1 MEALSIN
8 NKNNE
13 KNPNWIEETQKPLFK
28 KKRATE
34 LAKLLKA
41 KKTFVEAPYE
51 DNTKKLQFLLSK
63 DEGRQAITTALI
75 ANRKCKI
82 GSNMMDIIVCGSI
95 PPYNELLGGKLVS
108 ILACKNCYSDHMSD
122 EELELVH
129 IHSRVEDLIL
139 ELLESRK
146 IVFLTGNPG
155 DGKTFLIKRQLEKIK
170 ALNTYIETDLNRVAN
185 YEEVANKLV
194 ECYEQETPAIVAV
207 NEYQFYQLCKI
218 MKRINNNI
226 YTETMNVKKDC
237 IIYDIPNVSI
247 KRIVIVDLNERS
259 LLDKDRALTEEI
271 IDRICSLLKAEDI
284 QNTQLKKNLT
294 AIEKKEIRTQM
305 IKIIE
310 LATTSSEH
318 YAVRDILGA
327 VSFILTA
334 CTMEEYEGMPYY
346 DAVFESTNPLL
357 ETVKQFDPIYLSHSV
372 MDEALWNGEIKEK
385 WLLDSPTEWPSAERY
400 EEDVEGAVECFK
412 SIKRKYYFEN
422 EDGANLFMLQPDE
435 IKRCTEIFTSFE
447 TQKKQIK
454 ERIIRGLNKL
464 FLPSSD
470 DKKLLRI
477 WTTHRYDLS
486 IDAGVA
492 ISSRYIDAS
501 ELEIKM
507 PKPNDWMKGMEY
519 VPNHVLL
526 KPREQ
531 EKPVLILDVDFL
543 RTLDAVEAGYPIGLL
558 APQYEQTVTRFL
570 RQLDDYNLTEDNDDG
585 EIIIANRKKSY
596 KKSIYVIDNKY
607 NFEEED

>member
-1 MEALSIN
+1 MGNLDFI
-8 NKNNE
+8 
-13 KNPNWIEETQKPLFK
+13 
-28 KKRATE
+28 
-34 LAKLLKA
+34 
-41 KKTFVEAPYE
+41 
-51 DNTKKLQFLLSK
+51 KKL
-63 DEGRQAITTALI
+63 
-75 ANRKCKI
+75 
-82 GSNMMDIIVCGSI
+82 
-95 PPYNELLGGKLVS
+95 YNG
-108 ILACKNCYSDHMSD
+108 KNCYSDHMSD
-122 EELELVH
+122 EELELIH
-129 IHSRVEDLIL
+129 IHSKVEDMIL
-139 ELLESRK
+139 ELLESGK

-194 ECYEQETPAIVAV
+194 ECYEKETPASVAV

-259 LLDKDRALTEEI
+259 LLDKDRALTEEV
-271 IDRICSLLKAEDI
+271 IDKICSLLKAEDI
-284 QNTQLKKNLT
+284 QNAQLKKNLA
-294 AIEKKEIRTQM
+294 AIEKKEIRSQL

-310 LATTSSEH
+310 LATTSCEH

-334 CTMEEYEGMPYY
+334 CTLEEYEGMPYY

-372 MDEALWNGEIKEK
+372 MDEALWNGEIKGK
-385 WLLDSPTEWPSAERY
+385 WLLDSPTEWPSAEKY
-400 EEDVEGAVECFK
+400 EENVEGAVECFK

-422 EDGANLFMLQPDE
+422 EDGVNLSVLQPDE

-464 FLPSSD
+464 FLLSSD

-486 IDAGVA
+486 VDAGVA
-492 ISSRYIDAS
+492 ISSRYIEAS

-507 PKPNDWMKGMEY
+507 PKPNDWMEGMEY

-531 EKPVLILDVDFL
+531 ENPVLILDVDFL

-558 APQYEQTVTRFL
+558 APQYEQTAARFL

-607 NFEEED
+607 SFEEED

>member
-1 MEALSIN
+1 MGNLDFI
-8 NKNNE
+8 
-13 KNPNWIEETQKPLFK
+13 
-28 KKRATE
+28 
-34 LAKLLKA
+34 
-41 KKTFVEAPYE
+41 
-51 DNTKKLQFLLSK
+51 KKL
-63 DEGRQAITTALI
+63 
-75 ANRKCKI
+75 
-82 GSNMMDIIVCGSI
+82 
-95 PPYNELLGGKLVS
+95 YNG
-108 ILACKNCYSDHMSD
+108 KNCYSDHMSD
-122 EELELVH
+122 EELELIH
-129 IHSRVEDLIL
+129 IHSKVEDMIL
-139 ELLESRK
+139 ELLESGK

-194 ECYEQETPAIVAV
+194 ECYEKETPAIVAV

-237 IIYDIPNVSI
+237 I
-247 KRIVIVDLNERS
+247 VDLNERS
-259 LLDKDRALTEEI
+259 LLDKDRALTEEV
-271 IDRICSLLKAEDI
+271 IDKICSLLKTEDI
-284 QNTQLKKNLT
+284 QNAQLKKNLA
-294 AIEKKEIRTQM
+294 AIEKKEIRSQL

-310 LATTSSEH
+310 LATTSCEH

-334 CTMEEYEGMPYY
+334 CTLEEYEGMPYY

-372 MDEALWNGEIKEK
+372 MDEALWNGEIKGK
-385 WLLDSPTEWPSAERY
+385 WLLDSPTEWPSAEKY
-400 EEDVEGAVECFK
+400 EENVEGAVECFK

-422 EDGANLFMLQPDE
+422 EDGVNLSVLQPDE

-464 FLPSSD
+464 FLLSSD

-486 IDAGVA
+486 VDAGVA

-507 PKPNDWMKGMEY
+507 PKPNDWMEGMEY

-531 EKPVLILDVDFL
+531 ENPVLILDVDFL

-558 APQYEQTVTRFL
+558 APQYEQTAARFL

-607 NFEEED
+607 SFEEED